1 MIKQVWFNSATTLLV
16 VALLTACRDEPDE
29 VPPQKVAFEH
39 TIMKPWFDAHC
50 ATCHATGRSNYLNW
64 HYNPQDY
71 EASFDIYYLPKIY
84 DRVYVKKDMPKDAVL
99 SLVALLQFKAWS
111 DAGFAAE

>member
-1 MIKQVWFNSATTLLV
+1 MIKQSCFNSATALLT
-16 VALLTACRDEPDE
+16 VALLVSCQDAPDE
-29 VPPQKVAFEH
+29 ASPQKVALEH

-50 ATCHATGRSNYLNW
+50 AACHATGRSNYLNW

-71 EASFDIYYLPKIY
+71 DATFDKYYLSKIY

-99 SLVALLQFKAWS
+99 SSVALLQFKAWS
-111 DAGFAAE
+111 DAGFAAK